1 MKSYDFRS
9 AIGVDAEGAKGAVR
23 PRREGHLFAPPLPS
37 WHFPSSSR
45 VPIGKQIFIDEKVRE
60 TGLSRIRHG
69 RDLRIQSSALPKG
82 KTLFF
87 VLKILLIFF
96 LRTQAVQAHP
106 FVLARKDG
114 KRAQG
119 GAVNSR
125 REGHLIAPPC
135 TSWHFPSSKQRP
147 IGKDILMDER
157 ARGKRTA
164 LNGARTGFVESYRV
178 RPQKGKHSFSY

>member
-1 MKSYDFRS
+1 M
-9 AIGVDAEGAKGAVR
+9 G
-23 PRREGHLFAPPLPS
+23 
-37 WHFPSSSR
+37 
-45 VPIGKQIFIDEKVRE
+45 
-60 TGLSRIRHG
+60 HG

-96 LRTQAVQAHP
+96 LCTQAVQAHP
-106 FVLARKDG
+106 FDLARKDG

-135 TSWHFPSSKQRP
+135 TSWHFPSSSRVP
-147 IGKDILMDER
+147 IGKQIFIDEKVR
-157 ARGKRTA
+157 E
-164 LNGARTGFVESYRV
+164 TGLSRI
-178 RPQKGKHSFSY
+178 RH